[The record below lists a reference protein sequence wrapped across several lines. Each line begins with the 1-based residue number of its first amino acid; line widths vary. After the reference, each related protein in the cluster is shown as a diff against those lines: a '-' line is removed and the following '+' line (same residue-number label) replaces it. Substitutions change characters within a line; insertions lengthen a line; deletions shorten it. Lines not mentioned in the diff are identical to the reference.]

1 MKELSWYI
9 GISLVLHA
17 VLIGAL
23 VDIEFSRT
31 EIPSYDVYEVSI
43 VSSVPTASRP
53 ASPAKTAPGAKKYV
67 YHRGSDT
74 SSISS
79 IKKDRAIKDRAPELK
94 PADIEPIKP
103 AEEEPSP
110 DITPSGTDELSQRL
124 KEYEAARTPG
134 PSGASSLSSNPVS
147 IWKAQVRSLVDGLWK
162 TPPEISIMDMSLKTT
177 YLLKISRSGVLLDK
191 KLLVSSGN
199 SPFDRSVLLALSSV
213 SKLPVPPLVLI
224 AGRDTVEITMSFTPP
239 EGAN

>member
-1 MKELSWYI
+1 MKQLSWYI

-17 VLIGAL
+17 ALMVAL

-31 EIPSYDVYEVSI
+31 EIPTYDVYEVSI
-43 VSSVPTASRP
+43 VSSVPSVRQPSASGKT
-53 ASPAKTAPGAKKYV
+53 SPGSKKYV
-67 YHRGSDT
+67 YRKGSDP

-79 IKKDRAIKDRAPELK
+79 IKKDSALKNRAPELK

-103 AEEEPSP
+103 PDDEPSP
-110 DITPSGTDELSQRL
+110 DSPSSAADDLSQRL
-124 KEYEAARTPG
+124 REYESTETSG
-134 PSGASSLSSNPVS
+134 PSGLSGLSSNPMN

-177 YLLKISRSGVLLDK
+177 YLLRISRSGVLLDK
-191 KLLVSSGN
+191 RLLVSSGN

-213 SKLPVPPLVLI
+213 TNLPVPPLVLI
-224 AGRDTVEITMSFTPP
+224 AGRDSVEITMSFTPP
-239 EGAN
+239 KGAQ